1 MGSQGQGC
9 ARWEGLGERTVAR
22 AHRGRVAPTHR
33 RRAGQR
39 RGSGCARGRRL
50 ARALQEIGVPGG
62 GVRSAGWH
70 ARGGAGQEEGLALA
84 AGGNGAALPS
94 PNASTR
100 TSPTTLTHWPLPII
114 SNPDCTANL
123 LIKVDSSFALSSLTV
138 IVHIIA
144 RNQCN
149 RGGGATRTTRRAI
162 KRGK

>member
-1 MGSQGQGC
+1 MGRQGQGC

-22 AHRGRVAPTHR
+22 THRGRVAPTHR
-33 RRAGQR
+33 RRAGQQR

-94 PNASTR
+94 PNASTL

-123 LIKVDSSFALSSLTV
+123 LIKVDSSLLTEFADCYSTLLGF
-138 IVHIIA
+138 III
-144 RNQCN
+144 
-149 RGGGATRTTRRAI
+149 I
-162 KRGK
+162 KAVVDKRE